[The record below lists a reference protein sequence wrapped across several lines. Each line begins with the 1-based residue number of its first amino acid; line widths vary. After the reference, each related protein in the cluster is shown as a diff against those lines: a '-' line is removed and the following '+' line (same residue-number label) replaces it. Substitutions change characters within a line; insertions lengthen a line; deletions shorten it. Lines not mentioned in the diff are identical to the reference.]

1 MDLLERNH
9 ELAIPPWARLHPT
22 ERLILEIRLA
32 FCVFTVN
39 QFCSQC
45 GQSRE

>member
-9 ELAIPPWARLHPT
+9 EAAIPPWARLQPT

-32 FCVFTVN
+32 FCVFSVN
-39 QFCSQC
+39 RFSSQC
-45 GQSRE
+45 GQSVE